1 MIRKLIPQTIINIG
15 KHLPEAIVAN
25 IKYGFPGKKLK
36 VIGVKGTDGKTT
48 TVNMIYKILKEAEK
62 KVSMVSTINAEVAGK
77 SYDTGFHVTS
87 PRSSLIQHF
96 LFDSVKNGDEFFV
109 LEVTSHAL
117 DQFRV
122 LGIPFEV
129 GVITNVTHEHLDY
142 HQNFAN
148 YLQAKS
154 KLISN
159 SKYAILNADD
169 PSFKKLQNQTTGKVI
184 SFGEQTNADVNP
196 SNLSLRL
203 NIPGDYNI
211 LNALAAAAVAKI
223 FDINEA
229 KIKHSLESFVSL
241 PGRMEKVENNKGL
254 TIVVD
259 FAHTPNALEKA
270 LLTLK
275 KQTKG
280 KLISVFGCA
289 SERDTEKRPIMG
301 QISTDLA
308 DITILTDEDP
318 RFEDSL
324 KIISEIADGKEGFI
338 KEPNRK
344 EAIEL
349 AISLAKKGDTIGIF
363 GKGHER
369 SMSYQGCEISWS
381 DTDTVRKALKN

>member
-1 MIRKLIPQTIINIG
+1 
-15 KHLPEAIVAN
+15 
-25 IKYGFPGKKLK
+25 
-36 VIGVKGTDGKTT
+36 
-48 TVNMIYKILKEAEK
+48 
-62 KVSMVSTINAEVAGK
+62 
-77 SYDTGFHVTS
+77 
-87 PRSSLIQHF
+87 
-96 LFDSVKNGDEFFV
+96 
-109 LEVTSHAL
+109 
-117 DQFRV
+117 
-122 LGIPFEV
+122 
-129 GVITNVTHEHLDY
+129 
-142 HQNFAN
+142 
-148 YLQAKS
+148 
-154 KLISN
+154 
-159 SKYAILNADD
+159 
-169 PSFKKLQNQTTGKVI
+169 
-184 SFGEQTNADVNP
+184 
-196 SNLSLRL
+196 
-203 NIPGDYNI
+203 
-211 LNALAAAAVAKI
+211 
-223 FDINEA
+223 
-229 KIKHSLESFVSL
+229 
-241 PGRMEKVENNKGL
+241 MEKVENNKRL